1 MEITRFETDKPVS
14 DTNLFTLILKYAAL
28 LMIAWIGGWML
39 TLLLLTQDKNDIAD
53 DWVADNGGLISLLIA
68 IVVVLFFIFRGIRKY
83 KFGTPYVFEFDNTD
97 QQLRI
102 TVVNTLNDKT
112 KTISIPYK
120 ELNISRNFTED
131 RLFGKQRIYRF
142 YQNNQLATKVN
153 IDMTAWC
160 RLTNLDELIRLLN
173 ISMWQTIKQH
183 KPLKSPPPPSSPAPP
198 K

>member
-28 LMIAWIGGWML
+28 FMIAWIGGWML

-68 IVVVLFFIFRGIRKY
+68 IVVVLLFIYRGIRKY
-83 KFGTPYVFEFDNTD
+83 KFGTPFIIEFDNTG

-112 KTISIPYK
+112 KAISIPYK

-131 RLFGKQRIYRF
+131 RLFGKHRIYHF
-142 YQNNQLATKVN
+142 YQNNQLVTKVN

-183 KPLKSPPPPSSPAPP
+183 KPLK
-198 K
+198 

>member
-14 DTNLFTLILKYAAL
+14 DTNLFTLILKYSAL
-28 LMIAWIGGWML
+28 FMIAWMGGWIL

-68 IVVVLFFIFRGIRKY
+68 IAVVLIFIYRGIRKY
-83 KFGTPYVFEFDNTD
+83 KFGTPFIIEFDNTG
-97 QQLRI
+97 QQLLI
-102 TVVNTLNDKT
+102 TVVNKLNDKT
-112 KTISIPYK
+112 KTISIPFK
-120 ELNISRNFTED
+120 ELNINRNYTED

-142 YQNNQLATKVN
+142 YQNNKLATKVN

-160 RLTNLDELIRLLN
+160 RHENLEGLLRLLN
-173 ISMWQTIKQH
+173 ISMWQSINQH
-183 KPLKSPPPPSSPAPP
+183 KLSKSPPPPSSPAPP

>member
-14 DTNLFTLILKYAAL
+14 DTNLFTIILKYAAL
-28 LMIAWIGGWML
+28 FMIAWIGGWIL
-39 TLLLLTQDKNDIAD
+39 TLLILSKDKYDIAD

-68 IVVVLFFIFRGIRKY
+68 ITVVLIFIYRVIRKY
-83 KFGTPYVFEFDNTD
+83 KFGSPFVFEFDNAR

-112 KTISIPYK
+112 KTITIPFN
-120 ELNISRNFTED
+120 ELDISRNFTED

-142 YQNNQLATKVN
+142 YQKNRLVSKVN

-160 RLTNLDELIRLLN
+160 RLSNLDELLRLLN
-173 ISMWQTIKQH
+173 ISMWQSIKQTS
-183 KPLKSPPPPSSPAPP
+183 L
-198 K
+198 